1 MSRKPIVILPLATV
15 LASLVGVPGEN
26 SQGNAATPAQ
36 SAAASENKLT
46 SGVTPNSFAVA
57 GQDLLGFLVTEQLD
71 GTLIAQHVSH
81 ASHAS
86 HASHHS
92 HYSSR

>member
-1 MSRKPIVILPLATV
+1 MSRKAIIILPLATA
-15 LASLVGVPGEN
+15 LASLIGAPGEN
-26 SQGNAATPAQ
+26 TASKAATPTQ
-36 SAAASENKLT
+36 SATPENRLASA
-46 SGVTPNSFAVA
+46 VTPNSFAVA
-57 GQDLLGFLVTEQLD
+57 GQDLLGFLVTEQAD

-86 HASHHS
+86 HRSHAS